1 MERGFNFSW
10 RGQIKKS
17 IFIGFYNGVMG
28 GICLPQV
35 GREKLAQS
43 LLRPMGVKCCFHD
56 APAYGHGA
64 ICFHIYYRVK
74 CFFLSS
80 APGCDNIIVDF
91 SYRYHYMCV
100 WSQERTGRVQFFLD
114 GANKKGC
121 LCFFVF

>member
-1 MERGFNFSW
+1 
-10 RGQIKKS
+10 
-17 IFIGFYNGVMG
+17 MG

-43 LLRPMGVKCCFHD
+43 LLRPMGVKGCFHD

-64 ICFHIYYRVK
+64 ICFHIYYLVK

-80 APGCDNIIVDF
+80 EPGCDNIIVDF
-91 SYRYHYMCV
+91 SYRYHYVYME
-100 WSQERTGRVQFFLD
+100 SREREKGSIFLG

-121 LCFFVF
+121 LWFFSFFNVYGFLI

>member
-1 MERGFNFSW
+1 LV
-10 RGQIKKS
+10 
-17 IFIGFYNGVMG
+17 FIMGMG
-28 GICLPQV
+28 GICLPHI
-35 GREKLAQS
+35 GGEKLAQS

-80 APGCDNIIVDF
+80 APGCDNVIVDF
-91 SYRYHYMCV
+91 SYRYHYVCME
-100 WSQERTGRVQFFLD
+100 SREDRDGSIFLG

-121 LCFFVF
+121 LWFFSFFNVYGFLI